1 MRGTIISDEAS
12 WTMLHVILSRVLND
26 GIDEYSFRKGAAPT
40 KLNSIFITG
49 IAISN
54 NFSFSW
60 HKLTTHI

>member
-12 WTMLHVILSRVLND
+12 WTMLHVILARVLND
-26 GIDEYSFRKGAAPT
+26 GIDEYSFRKGTAPT
-40 KLNSIFITG
+40 KLNSIFIIG

-54 NFSFSW
+54 NFSFPR